1 MSGTEYRRRASISK
15 NSEVLW
21 RACSDRLEQ
30 IAPDGTLVLTV
41 PYRNVRKVRLA
52 FAPGRFQ
59 TTRFLMDLRGETS
72 RLILTNMHFEG
83 FGRFEDRT
91 ETFFPL
97 VREVVAGVAAAN
109 PAAQFSAGEEPLLYG
124 LMLGLNVAAFSM
136 LALLILYL
144 PIVPGNVSLSAM
156 VKLGIVIFTLPLLL
170 SWAVNARPRRF
181 DPVRDID
188 KVLDARS
195 R

>member
-1 MSGTEYRRRASISK
+1 MSETEYRRRASISK

-30 IAPDGTLVLTV
+30 IAQDGTLMLTV

-59 TTRFLMDLRGETS
+59 TSRFLMDLRGETS

-83 FGRFEDRT
+83 IGRFEDRS

-109 PAAQFSAGEEPLLYG
+109 PAARFSAGEEPVLYG
-124 LMLGLNVAAFSM
+124 LMFGLNVAAFSM

-156 VKLGIVIFTLPLLL
+156 IKMGIVIFTLPLLL